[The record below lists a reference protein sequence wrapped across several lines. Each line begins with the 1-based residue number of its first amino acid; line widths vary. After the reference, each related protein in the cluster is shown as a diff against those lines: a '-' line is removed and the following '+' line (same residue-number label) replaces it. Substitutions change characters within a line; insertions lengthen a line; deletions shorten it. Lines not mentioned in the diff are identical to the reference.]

1 MKIPHV
7 LRKMFTIKQLEAL
20 YWVARL
26 GGFESAANQL
36 NVSQSAISK
45 RIAEIEMRFAEPLF
59 DRSGRQAL
67 MTNQGRDMLGIARQM
82 LTLNEQLIAIA
93 RRKDPLPQRFAI
105 GVTDLV
111 ALSWLPELLSEL
123 AQQYPDTMI
132 EPEIDLTANLISR
145 LQRRE
150 VDLTICPAF
159 PDQTDF
165 THSELANIELSWL
178 ASPGLTGGRTRLSR
192 EEILDLT
199 LLTQSQQSVMHDVL
213 KPIVSSENLPFRK
226 VLFCN
231 NMAALAELASAG
243 LGITLLPA
251 TFFRR
256 HIESDRL
263 VIVKSDIALP
273 MLKYY
278 VSYHSSYYSAFSESI
293 RVLCQSICNFKS

>member
-1 MKIPHV
+1 
-7 LRKMFTIKQLEAL
+7 MFTIKQLEAL
-20 YWVARL
+20 YWAARL

-45 RIAEIEMRFAEPLF
+45 RIAEIEIRFAEPLF

-67 MTNQGRDMLGIARQM
+67 MTNHGRVVLEIARQM
-82 LTLNEQLIAIA
+82 LALNDQLIAA
-93 RRKDPLPQRFAI
+93 SRREDMTPPRFAL

-111 ALSWLPELLSEL
+111 ALSWLPELLSGL
-123 AQQYPDTMI
+123 AQQYPDTVI
-132 EPEIDLTANLISR
+132 EPEIDLTTNLISR

-150 VDLTICPAF
+150 VDMTICPAY
-159 PDQTDF
+159 PDQPEF
-165 THSELANIELSWL
+165 TYSELANIELYWL
-178 ASPGLTGGRTRLSR
+178 ASPKLTEGRNFLSR
-192 EEILDLT
+192 EEILKLT
-199 LLTQSQQSVMHDVL
+199 LLTQSQQSVMYDVL
-213 KPIVSSENLPFRK
+213 KPIISSDNLPFQK

-263 VIVKSDIALP
+263 LIVKSDIMLP
-273 MLKYY
+273 KLKYY
-278 VSYHSSYYSAFSESI
+278 ISYHSEYYMEFSKNI
-293 RVLCQSICNFKS
+293 KNLCHGIYDFKS